1 MCHFY
6 SVNAADMVNELFEV
20 TKELDSWS
28 PEEMNLV
35 VNVLEDM
42 TADNL
47 INQADVAEKMVGTV
61 DVLVGAGDEE
71 LKRAQNEKD
80 TSRR

>member
-1 MCHFY
+1 MCHLY

>member
-1 MCHFY
+1 
-6 SVNAADMVNELFEV
+6 MVNELFEV